1 MVIAPPMLR
10 SLSHSMG
17 LGVSLKQDAVEGG
30 PSLRFGSPLYMAQEQ
45 INGQPQARSDIYALG
60 VILYQMLAGRPPFE
74 GPTPEGIKFK
84 QVMEPPPPLSAMRP
98 DLPQA
103 LGSVVEKAL
112 VKKPEERYATAGALL
127 RDFSAALS
135 STPLPSVR
143 PRGVSTPTAVKPLRI
158 PAFPPA
164 PPMSPTVPNVA
175 PPPISIVP
183 SKHSI
188 SRRTALVGLAG
199 LAVVGVAGGSLVWLA
214 HSQQPSVPGALASPT
229 SSPAPPSIGTTL
241 YIYRGHSDVVYAVAW
256 SPDGKRIASGSK
268 DQTVR
273 VWDAAD
279 GGHVF
284 TYRGHSDWVETVA
297 WSPDGKRIASGS
309 GSLMLKKDY
318 TVQVWD
324 AASGRTLYTYP
335 GHSNAVYAVAWSPN
349 GRRIASA
356 SRDKTVQVW
365 DATDGGNVFIYRGHS
380 DVVWAVAWSPD
391 GRRIAS
397 GSWDHTVQVWDA
409 ASGRT
414 LFTYR
419 GHTSDVLAVTW
430 SPDGGRIASGSGDPF
445 NRVADNT
452 VHVWKTG

>member
-214 HSQQPSVPGALASPT
+214 HSQQPSVPAALASPT
-229 SSPAPPSIGTTL
+229 SSPAPPAIGKTL
-241 YIYRGHSDVVYAVAW
+241 YIYPGHSDAVYAVAW
-256 SPDGKRIASGSK
+256 SPDGRRIASASR
-268 DQTVR
+268 DQTVQ

-279 GGHVF
+279 GGHPYTYHGHSDTVSSVAWSPDGRRIASGSWDHTVQVWDAADGGHLY

-309 GSLMLKKDY
+309 ND
-318 TVQVWD
+318 Q
-324 AASGRTLYTYP
+324 
-335 GHSNAVYAVAWSPN
+335 
-349 GRRIASA
+349 
-356 SRDKTVQVW
+356 TVQVW